1 MGKAFLMSKALR
13 RLTLLCSASA
23 IAISVIGSAQAGQ
36 ASLSSFVTYDPT
48 MASTIVP
55 GALALFQVPVDSIH
69 PTQLNEGLTEV
80 GKKTAGF
87 DLLTPGQLQA
97 NLLTSIEPVVIGP
110 GGQLYLTDGHHTFT
124 ALQDS
129 IYGASNPNVFVNV
142 IANFSNLTTAQFF
155 AQMQALNFLLPIND
169 GVSQP
174 INLTTGAPIPSA
186 LTALTSDPY
195 RGLEYSILKNKSSV
209 LFTTAGNITGAIGA
223 STPGL
228 DKMTGFYSDFFE
240 ADAYRG
246 ANNGLGLPYLSP
258 GDIAIATAWN
268 LNKTST
274 TTLPNIPGTV
284 TAAQLPGFILS
295 SNVTESGVISNATLA
310 NGAIDGNGGFT
321 GITSLNVGTSAQP
334 ATIGTPNVGL
344 IMQLGNDKG
353 NSVTLTGAN
362 TYTGG
367 TSILAGNLIVAND
380 AALGTAPT
388 GAAINLSNIKASVQA
403 ANGIIFNSLTE
414 GNGTLT
420 LGTGVGTGAT
430 TFTTARTIAV
440 GGEAA
445 TINLN
450 GNITT
455 LTGQIVSLGVGV
467 GGVGIGNAS
476 GFSDLTIDDNT
487 NNAGKLILST
497 ASPNFFGNL
506 IIGNN
511 FKPTVEVMND
521 AALGNTTGPA
531 ATIGQIELNGGTL
544 QAGASFTATERNLFL
559 QSASK
564 IDVNGF
570 ATGWGSLTD
579 VQRGLE
585 ILNTNTTTSGA
596 VTFSSFVVGGG
607 TVPLQLAGGAAGQ
620 TVTFSK
626 ISRQSAATLVLQPT
640 NASSLGTATEKV
652 FAPNTANTNGIVAP
666 WIVTNNGVMNGG
678 GPYDFVANT
687 ANGLVK
693 TTYTANAVGGGTGTS
708 VVDQTANQTLGANAA
723 AYALKVESGAT
734 LTLTGNTLTLGDGTN
749 PAGLI
754 LSSATP
760 FTGGTLAFGGSEAVI
775 WLGAAST
782 INSALTGTGG
792 LTIAGS
798 GSLSLNGAAGAST
811 ITGPITIDSGT
822 LTLATANYFVT
833 NPSILLADTSSK
845 PAAATLAIAASNTLA
860 SLNTVGNNS
869 AITISAGAKLTVGDS
884 QNLAST
890 ISAAITESGA
900 ATAGALTKN
909 GSGLLDLSGMKS
921 GKLSLITAS
930 TVIVNGGQLRIAAN
944 IFKNANAIVLN
955 NVGTELQFAQ
965 NGGGVFS
972 NAISGAGLVHLIGG
986 TLQLTGTS
994 NSYTGGTVVEQ
1005 GSTLDLTTANVSS
1018 GNANI
1023 TNAGGMVV
1031 FDQTL
1036 TGAASV
1042 YNGVISDGRQMLA
1055 TSGPLLSG
1063 SLVKDDSTGAN
1074 GGNLTLAAVQAY
1086 SGGTFVEAG
1095 TLTLGVANA
1104 VASSSGVDLG
1114 RVGGPTGTGAAPA
1127 GGAVTATLALLA
1139 NNTIQ
1144 GLMSEAG
1151 NNTAVQLGANT
1162 LTLNVANGA
1171 VFNFGGVIAG
1181 TGNLVMSGTGAEF
1194 LGGTSTYT
1202 GTTTVNG
1209 GLLSVNG
1216 STATSSLT
1224 TVNAAGALG
1233 GTGTV
1238 GNTIVN
1244 GGTLVPGNN
1253 STGATGTLTVNGNL
1267 AFTTAAL
1274 YLVQV
1279 SQTTASMVSVTG
1291 TTTLAGTVQVV
1302 SPTNGYKFSQP
1313 YTILASTG
1321 GLGGTQFN
1329 SLSLPNFITGALSY
1343 TPNNV
1348 SLSLSL
1354 QFEQAAGLNANQKNL
1369 ATAIDRAANNGGSLP
1384 PAFGALLNLP
1394 PAALPGVLS
1403 QLSGEVGT
1411 GSQQTTFS
1419 AMTQFLGSLLDHVG
1433 GGGDPAA
1440 TPGAS
1445 QYADE
1450 VNAYAANG
1458 ASGSRSERDA
1468 YAAIYNKVPPRPAD
1482 LFAQRWS
1489 VWVASF
1495 GGSQTTDGN
1504 AAVGSNGSTSS
1515 IVGTAVGA
1523 DYRISPNTV
1532 AGFALAGGGTSFAV
1546 NGFGSGRSDLFQ
1558 AGAFVKHTQGA
1569 AYISGALAY
1578 GWQDVTTTRSV
1589 TVAGLDQLQANFD
1602 ANAFSGRVE
1611 GGYRFTTPWLG
1622 ITPYAAGQFTTFV
1635 LPSYAEQAVIGTNN
1649 FALAYGAQTVTDPR
1663 SELGLRTDKS
1673 YALTNAVLTL
1683 RGRTAWGYDY
1693 NTTRGVGA
1701 TFQSLPGS
1709 SFVVNGAAP
1718 AHNSALTSASAEIK
1732 WMDGFSLAATFDG
1745 EFSNV
1750 TRSYAGKGVARY
1762 SW

>member
-1 MGKAFLMSKALR
+1 MGKAFSMSKALR

-23 IAISVIGSAQAGQ
+23 IAMSVIGSAQAGQ
-36 ASLSSFVTYDPT
+36 ASLSSFQTYDPT

-55 GALALFQVPVDSIH
+55 GTLALFQVPVDSLR
-69 PTQLNEGLTEV
+69 PTQMNEGFTEV
-80 GKKTAGF
+80 GKKATGF
-87 DLLTPGQLQA
+87 DLLTPSQLQA
-97 NLLTSIEPVVIGP
+97 NLLTDIEPVVIGP
-110 GGQLYLTDGHHTFT
+110 GGQLFLTDGHHTFT
-124 ALQDS
+124 ALQNS
-129 IYGASNPNVFVNV
+129 IYGPSNPNVFVNV

-155 AQMQALNFLLPIND
+155 AQMQALNFLLPLND
-169 GVSQP
+169 GVPQTV
-174 INLTTGAPIPSA
+174 NTATGAPIPTT
-186 LTALTSDPY
+186 LTGLTLDPY
-195 RGLEYSILKNKSSV
+195 RGLEFSLLKNKNSK
-209 LFTTAGNITGAIGA
+209 LFTTTSNITGAVGTA
-223 STPGL
+223 TPGL
-228 DKMTGFYSDFFE
+228 DKMTGFYSDFLE
-240 ADAYRG
+240 AAAYRA
-246 ANNGLGLPYLSP
+246 ANNGLGLPFLSP
-258 GDIAIATAWN
+258 GDIAIATQWN
-268 LNKTST
+268 LNPASK
-274 TTLPNIPGTV
+274 TTLPNIGAV

-295 SNVTESGVISNATLA
+295 SSITDSNVISNATLA

-321 GITSLNVGTSAQP
+321 GVTTINAGTAAAP
-334 ATIGTPNVGL
+334 ITIGTPNIGF
-344 IMQLGNDKG
+344 IMQLGNDNGKT
-353 NSVTLTGAN
+353 VTLTGAN

-367 TSILAGNLIVAND
+367 TSILAGNLIVASD
-380 AALGTAPT
+380 SSLGAAVPT
-388 GAAINLSNIKASVQA
+388 GATIDPTHVLASVQA

-420 LGTGVGTGAT
+420 LGTAVGTGT
-430 TFTTARTIAV
+430 TSFTTARPIAV
-440 GGEAA
+440 GGETA
-445 TINLN
+445 TINVN

-455 LTGQIVSLGVGV
+455 LTGQIVSLGVN
-467 GGVGIGNAS
+467 GVGIGNAA
-476 GFSDLTIDDNT
+476 GISDLTIDDNA
-487 NNAGKLILST
+487 NNKGVLVLST
-497 ASPNFFGNL
+497 ASPNFFGNI
-506 IIGNN
+506 IIGNVN
-511 FKPTVEVMND
+511 APTVQVMND

-531 ATIGQIELNGGTL
+531 ATIGQIDLNSGTL
-544 QAGASFTATERNLFL
+544 QAGASFSATERNIFL
-559 QSASK
+559 GSGSQ

-570 ATGWGSLTD
+570 NTSWGTLTD
-579 VQRGLE
+579 VQRTLE
-585 ILNTNTTTSGA
+585 ILNSNTTTAGS
-596 VTFSSFVVGGG
+596 VTFKSLEVSA
-607 TVPLQLAGGAAGQ
+607 TAILQLAGGAAGES
-620 TVTFSK
+620 VT
-626 ISRQSAATLVLQPT
+626 L
-640 NASSLGTATEKV
+640 
-652 FAPNTANTNGIVAP
+652 TNGIVRDPAATLIVQP
-666 WIVTNNGVMNGG
+666 TSSTSLGTTEKLFSGVGAASLVNTATDAIASAFMVTNNGGAKG
-678 GPYDFVANT
+678 AGPYDFLT
-687 ANGLVK
+687 YGANGYVK
-693 TTYTANAVGGGTGTS
+693 ATYNATTLTNSPGNVVALGAATTAVGNVAAFALNTEGK
-708 VVDQTANQTLGANAA
+708 AINLG
-723 AYALKVESGAT
+723 
-734 LTLTGNTLTLGDGTN
+734 GNTLTLGDGAN

-754 LSSATP
+754 LATGS
-760 FTGGTLAFGGSEAVI
+760 TISNGTLAFGSSEGVI
-775 WLGAAST
+775 WLS
-782 INSALTGTGG
+782 GTNPV
-792 LTIAGS
+792 IS
-798 GSLSLNGAAGAST
+798 ST
-811 ITGPITIDSGT
+811 ITGTNGLTFAGSGGVTISTAANVSGAINIDSGT
-822 LTLATANYFVT
+822 VTLSAANVFAGNTTGITLADVKK
-833 NPSILLADTSSK
+833 S
-845 PAAATLAIAASNTLA
+845 PAPATLNISANNTLT
-860 SLNTVGNNS
+860 SLNSVGNNS
-869 AITISAGAKLTVGDS
+869 AVNISNGATLTIGDS
-884 QNLAST
+884 LNQSST
-890 ISAAITESGA
+890 LSATIKQTGAA
-900 ATAGALTKN
+900 ATALVKAGT
-909 GSGLLDLSGMKS
+909 GLLDLSG
-921 GKLSLITAS
+921 GAITLVANGS
-930 TVIVNGGQLRIAAN
+930 IAVTGGQLRVAAS
-944 IFKNANAIVLN
+944 IFKGASPTTNTIALSS
-955 NVGTELQFAQ
+955 GTELQFAQ
-965 NGGGVFS
+965 NGGGQFS
-972 NAISGAGLVHLIGG
+972 DAVTGAGMLHLIGG
-986 TLQLTGTS
+986 TLQLNGLTGANTYS
-994 NSYTGGTVVEQ
+994 GGTVVEQ
-1005 GSTLDLTTANVSS
+1005 GSTLSLTTNNVSTT
-1018 GNANI
+1018 NANI
-1023 TNAGGMVV
+1023 ADAGGLIV
-1031 FDQTL
+1031 FDQTFNG
-1036 TGAASV
+1036 TYG
-1042 YNGVISDGRQMLA
+1042 GVISDARQMLA

-1063 SLVKDDSTGAN
+1063 SLVKDDSTGGN
-1074 GGNLTLAAVQAY
+1074 GGNLTLSAVQAY

-1127 GGAVTATLALLA
+1127 GGPVTATLALLA
-1139 NNTIQ
+1139 NNTLQ

-1151 NNTAVQLGANT
+1151 NNTAVQLNANT
-1162 LTLNVANGA
+1162 LTLNVGSGN

-1181 TGNLVMSGTGAEF
+1181 TGNLVMSGSGAEF
-1194 LGGTSTYT
+1194 LNGTSTYT

-1216 STATSSLT
+1216 SIATSSLT
-1224 TVNAAGALG
+1224 TVNAGGALG

-1253 STGATGTLTVNGNL
+1253 STGATGTLTVSGNL

-1302 SPTNGYKFSQP
+1302 SPTNSYKFSQP
-1313 YTILASTG
+1313 YTILSSAG

-1348 SLSLSL
+1348 SLGLSL
-1354 QFEQAAGLNANQKNL
+1354 QFEQVAGLNTNQKTL
-1369 ATAIDRAANNGGSLP
+1369 ATAIDRAANTGGSLP
-1384 PAFGALLNLP
+1384 AGLSTLLGLP
-1394 PAALPGVLS
+1394 PAALPGVLT

-1450 VNAYAANG
+1450 ANAYAANG

-1602 ANAFSGRVE
+1602 ANAFSGRIE

-1683 RGRTAWGYDY
+1683 RSRTAWAYDY